1 MLGAA
6 KLEEWKMNGKI
17 TYHQQVSYCGKP
29 RCRKCREGIGHGP
42 YWYAYSTENGR
53 TTRTYIGKNLPPDL
67 QVSRESLSPSDN
79 LEPIALR
86 IHTLGQFQLE
96 RQSNQEWQTVT
107 DAAWQ
112 HQRVRALLACLLSS
126 PGRKLG
132 REQVMDALWP
142 DADIETASSRLD
154 RTVYTLRQLLEPALS
169 RPASS
174 RLLRMER
181 EGLLLAEQSQIWIDA
196 DAFEALLN
204 QAHVIEDPGGRE
216 KLLEEASVLYSG
228 DFLPEERYADWIIA
242 RRESLQ
248 RNWMGL
254 LLELADLRIARLALS
269 TAIDPL
275 DRLLATD
282 PANEA
287 AVQRLIISLAQL
299 DRRGE
304 ALRAYHRFATVLQ
317 RDYNIAPLPETRSL
331 YEAVQQGDSHIP
343 LTLPSQPLSP
353 AEATSPVDREN
364 LTAYRQGYKVQI
376 GRSHQTPLIGR
387 DQELEIMNQLLL
399 ASEQGTRTRKK
410 ATPLTLDMQR
420 NPQCILLVGE
430 AGIGKTRL
438 AEELSQ
444 GALKRGWAVAWSKV
458 YAQESSVPYRQW
470 TEVLRSAMSH
480 GLWQRQEISKHALT
494 YKPLSTLLPE
504 LHDLFPEVVYPT
516 PLSPEQE
523 QLRLWEATLELLG
536 TISER
541 TPLLLVLDDFH
552 WADASSS
559 ELFAYLVR
567 RLHGRPIVL
576 VGTYRDNELPA
587 SNPLRPLLT
596 DLQREQ
602 VILSIPIQPL
612 TDEQIA
618 SLLSHLPGTMVQY
631 IQTRAAGNPFF
642 AEELARTVETQ
653 ITPSTWRVGDA
664 RSAQSIASNQAS
676 GSDLL
681 DSGLTLP
688 DTIAAVLELRM
699 NRLTPACQR
708 LLGNAAL
715 LGGSFTFHVIQQM
728 EVGVNANANEDTIL
742 DLLEEAI
749 QAGVITEEGT
759 GTRINYQFWH
769 PLLVSH
775 LYDQLS
781 AARRARLHRR
791 AAQVL
796 QQAYRGN
803 EDEGAALIVN
813 HLVAG
818 GADPLQ
824 IVHFA
829 ALAADRSYNLS
840 AYPEAEGF
848 YRIAIAQLDEHIGP
862 ALSNATRDERSQLA
876 FFLERLGECTRI
888 QGNYAEARH
897 LYERVLTVRSYQ
909 QSYTTP
915 GEYQYEAQIDA
926 LLWREIA
933 LTWYD
938 VGDSL
943 RAKECCERG
952 EQVLREAGV
961 VGGAAWAILRFQQSY
976 IDYRQGN
983 YVVASDKAHEAMKL
997 LVESLQQQDSSQMND
1012 SYVTG
1017 TKRTLAGDPVNLG
1030 RIQTLIGVIADMVG
1044 DHHEALTSLQ
1054 SALTVFEQYNRQREI
1069 ANVCCNLGD
1078 VYLRKAE
1085 HELAHAAFRRS
1096 IHIAERIGDV
1106 PLMSVVFG
1114 NLGVLAARSGNL
1126 PEAEAWLKRGIELAE
1141 QIKDQYYISI
1151 LHIYL
1156 SITLQDQGKWA
1167 EARKSIVYALSI
1179 SRSMR
1184 ITPYVGFALIVIGN
1198 MHMMQS
1204 LLLDHSPKNT
1214 HRQHNNSQLEDFGGK
1229 VNLQSRYFLKRS
1241 QKVLERAL
1249 ALKELESETRFE
1261 GQLSIVQVLLLRGE
1275 LNRAWQQAINT
1286 LEEARHSELV
1296 WQPARAQSL
1305 MGSILAAQGQME
1317 QATQYFEEAVNVF
1330 RKYGM
1335 RLEFARALQSY
1346 GVALLEHCGM
1356 DQKMYQ
1362 QGLSYLREALKVF
1375 DECRAVL
1382 DSQLVEHGIAMYK
1395 GQREK

>member
-1 MLGAA
+1 
-6 KLEEWKMNGKI
+6 MNGKI

-67 QVSRESLSPSDN
+67 QVLHESPSLPDN
-79 LEPIALR
+79 LEPVALR
-86 IHTLGQFQLE
+86 IRTLGQFQLE

-154 RTVYTLRQLLEPALS
+154 RTVYSLRQLLEPALS

-174 RLLRMER
+174 HLLRIER
-181 EGLLLAEQSQIWIDA
+181 EGLLLAEQSQVWVDT
-196 DAFEALLN
+196 DEFEALLN
-204 QAHVIEDPGGRE
+204 QARTTNDPGGRE
-216 KLLEEASVLYSG
+216 KLLEEASVLYGG
-228 DFLPEERYADWIIA
+228 DFLPEERSADWIIA

-254 LLELADLRIARLALS
+254 LLELADLRIARDALS

-275 DRLLATD
+275 DRLLAAD

-304 ALRAYHRFATVLQ
+304 ALRAYHRFTTALQ

-331 YEAVQQGDSHIP
+331 YEAVQQGDSHAAIA
-343 LTLPSQPLSP
+343 LTSQSLSP
-353 AEATSPVDREN
+353 AEAASLVDRETS
-364 LTAYRQGYKVQI
+364 TAYRQGYKVQI

-387 DQELEIMNQLLL
+387 DHELEIMNQLLL

-410 ATPLTLDMQR
+410 AASLPLDTQR
-420 NPQCILLVGE
+420 RPQCILLVGE

-444 GALKRGWAVAWSKV
+444 GALKRGWAVAWSRV

-470 TEVLRSAMSH
+470 TEVLRSAMAH
-480 GLWQRQEISKHALT
+480 GLWQRQEISKHPLI
-494 YKPLSTLLPE
+494 YQPLSTLLPE
-504 LHDLFPEVVYPT
+504 LHDLFPGVVFPT

-523 QLRLWEATLELLG
+523 QLRLWEATLKLLN
-536 TISER
+536 TISEH

-567 RLHGRPIVL
+567 RLHGHPIIL

-602 VILSIPIQPL
+602 VILSMPIQPL

-653 ITPSTWRVGDA
+653 ITPSTSHVADSHSA
-664 RSAQSIASNQAS
+664 RSIAPNQAS
-676 GSDLL
+676 DIL
-681 DSGLTLP
+681 DTELTLP

-699 NRLTPACQR
+699 SRLTPACQR
-708 LLGNAAL
+708 LLGNAAV

-728 EVGVNANANEDTIL
+728 EVGINANANEDTIL

-796 QQAYRGN
+796 QEVYRGH
-803 EDEGAALIVN
+803 EEEGAAIIVI

-818 GADPLQ
+818 GAEPLQ
-824 IVHFA
+824 VVRYA
-829 ALAADRSYNLS
+829 ALAGDRSYNLS

-848 YRIAIAQLDEHIGP
+848 YRIAVAQLDEHIGP
-862 ALSNATRDERSQLA
+862 SLSNATQDERSQLA
-876 FFLERLGECTRI
+876 YFLEKLGECTRV
-888 QGNYAEARH
+888 QGNYEEARR
-897 LYERVLTVRSYQ
+897 LYERVLAVRSYQ
-909 QSYTTP
+909 RSYATP
-915 GEYQYEAQIDA
+915 TESQYEAQIDA

-943 RAKECCERG
+943 HDQECCERG

-976 IDYRQGN
+976 IYWWQGN

-997 LVESLQQQDSSQMND
+997 LGESLQQQHSPQIHD

-1030 RIQTLIGVIADMVG
+1030 RIHTLLGTIANSVG
-1044 DHHEALTSLQ
+1044 EHAETLNHLNTAL
-1054 SALTVFEQYNRQREI
+1054 AIFEQFDRQREI
-1069 ANVCCNLGD
+1069 ANVCCNIGY
-1078 VYLRKAE
+1078 VYLNNAE
-1085 HELAHAAFRRS
+1085 HELSQAFLRRS
-1096 IHIAERIGDV
+1096 LNLAERVGDV
-1106 PLMSVVFG
+1106 PLMAVVLY
-1114 NLGVLAARSGNL
+1114 NLGELSLHRGDLV
-1126 PEAEAWLKRGIELAE
+1126 EAEASFRRSLQLAE
-1141 QIKDQYYISI
+1141 QVNDQLYMSLWNATLAIV
-1151 LHIYL
+1151 
-1156 SITLQDQGKWA
+1156 LQDQGKLPDA
-1167 EARKSIVYALSI
+1167 TVCIRRSLSNARAMNNNMPWIGHALMTLGN
-1179 SRSMR
+1179 MR
-1184 ITPYVGFALIVIGN
+1184 IVQARVVDEKQSYTEKENNKSNASKQVNSVTSHRYLLRAKATLQRVLAFQELEVETRTEAKLALAKVLWFLGELD
-1198 MHMMQS
+1198 QS
-1204 LLLDHSPKNT
+1204 L
-1214 HRQHNNSQLEDFGGK
+1214 
-1229 VNLQSRYFLKRS
+1229 
-1241 QKVLERAL
+1241 
-1249 ALKELESETRFE
+1249 
-1261 GQLSIVQVLLLRGE
+1261 
-1275 LNRAWQQAINT
+1275 QQANVT
-1286 LEEARHSELV
+1286 LKDAE
-1296 WQPARAQSL
+1296 QYKL
-1305 MGSILAAQGQME
+1305 MWIFTRTQQLLGNIHAAQGQIE
-1317 QATQYFEEAVNVF
+1317 QATKYFQEAIDVF
-1330 RKYGM
+1330 RRCGM
-1335 RLEFARALQSY
+1335 RLEYARTLHSY
-1346 GVALLEHCGM
+1346 GVALLNYRWIE
-1356 DQKMYQ
+1356 QKNYQ
-1362 QGLSYLREALKVF
+1362 QGLSCLREAGQIF
-1375 DECRAVL
+1375 DEYSAVL
-1382 DSQLVEHGIAMYK
+1382 DSQWVEHDLAMYK
-1395 GQREK
+1395 DQREK

>member
-1 MLGAA
+1 
-6 KLEEWKMNGKI
+6 MNGKI
-17 TYHQQVSYCGKP
+17 TYHQQVSYCGKQ

-67 QVSRESLSPSDN
+67 QVLLESPSPPDN
-79 LEPIALR
+79 LEPVALR
-86 IHTLGQFQLE
+86 IRTLGQFQLE

-107 DAAWQ
+107 DAVWQ
-112 HQRVRALLACLLSS
+112 HQRVRALLACLLSN

-154 RTVYTLRQLLEPALS
+154 RTVYSLRQLLEPALS

-174 RLLRMER
+174 HLLRMER
-181 EGLLLAEQSQIWIDA
+181 EGLLLAEQSQIWVDA

-204 QAHVIEDPGGRE
+204 QARTTGDPGSRE
-216 KLLEEASVLYSG
+216 KLLEEASVLYGG
-228 DFLPEERYADWIIA
+228 DFLPEERSADWIIA

-254 LLELADLRIARLALS
+254 LLELADLRIARDALS

-275 DRLLATD
+275 DRLLAAD

-304 ALRAYHRFATVLQ
+304 ALRAYHRFTTALQ

-331 YEAVQQGDSHIP
+331 YEAVQQGDSHAAIA
-343 LTLPSQPLSP
+343 LTSQSLSP
-353 AEATSPVDREN
+353 AEAASLVDRETS
-364 LTAYRQGYKVQI
+364 TAYRQGYKVQI

-410 ATPLTLDMQR
+410 AASLPLDTQR
-420 NPQCILLVGE
+420 RPQCILLVGE

-444 GALKRGWAVAWSKV
+444 GALKRGWAVAWSRI

-470 TEVLRSAMSH
+470 TEVLRSAMAH
-480 GLWQRQEISKHALT
+480 GLWQRQEISKHPLT
-494 YKPLSTLLPE
+494 YQPLSTLLPE
-504 LHDLFPEVVYPT
+504 LHDLFPAVIYPT

-523 QLRLWEATLELLG
+523 QLRLWEATLELLN

-567 RLHGRPIVL
+567 RLHGRPVIL

-653 ITPSTWRVGDA
+653 IAPSTSHVVDSHSA
-664 RSAQSIASNQAS
+664 RSMAPNLAS
-676 GSDLL
+676 DII
-681 DSGLTLP
+681 DTELTLP

-699 NRLTPACQR
+699 SRLTPACQR
-708 LLGNAAL
+708 LLGNAAV
-715 LGGSFTFHVIQQM
+715 LGGSFTFHIIQQM

-796 QQAYRGN
+796 QEVYRGH
-803 EDEGAALIVN
+803 EEEGAAMIVN

-818 GADPLQ
+818 GVEPLQ
-824 IVHFA
+824 VVHYA
-829 ALAADRSYNLS
+829 ALAGDRSYNLS

-848 YRIAIAQLDEHIGP
+848 YRIAVAQLDEHIGP
-862 ALSNATRDERSQLA
+862 SLSNATQDERSQLA
-876 FFLERLGECTRI
+876 YFLERLGECTRV
-888 QGNYAEARH
+888 QGNYEEARH
-897 LYERVLTVRSYQ
+897 LYERVLAVRSCQ
-909 QSYTTP
+909 RSYTTP
-915 GEYQYEAQIDA
+915 TEYQYEAQIDA

-943 RAKECCERG
+943 HAQECCERG
-952 EQVLREAGV
+952 EQVLREAEV
-961 VGGAAWAILRFQQSY
+961 VGGAAWATLRFQESY
-976 IDYRQGN
+976 HYWQDGN
-983 YVVASDKAHEAMKL
+983 YYEAHKMASEAL
-997 LVESLQQQDSSQMND
+997 CLFEEALQKQEPSRTNAFQT
-1012 SYVTG
+1012 TG

-1030 RIQTLIGVIADMVG
+1030 RIQTLIGVIADMAG

-1054 SALTVFEQYNRQREI
+1054 SALRVFEQYNRQREI

-1126 PEAEAWLKRGIELAE
+1126 QEAEEWIKRGIKLAE
-1141 QIKDQYYISI
+1141 QIKDQIYISI
-1151 LHIYL
+1151 WHIYL
-1156 SITLQDQGKWA
+1156 SITFQDQGKWA

-1179 SRSMR
+1179 SRSTNN
-1184 ITPYVGFALIVIGN
+1184 TPYIGFALIVIGN

-1204 LLLDHSPKNT
+1204 KLLDHSQENIN
-1214 HRQHNNSQLEDFGGK
+1214 QEYNNSKLEDLEET
-1229 VNLQSRYFLKRS
+1229 VNIQRFHFLKRS
-1241 QKVLERAL
+1241 QHVLERAL
-1249 ALKELESETRFE
+1249 ALEGLESETRIE
-1261 GQLSIVQVLLLRGE
+1261 GKLSLVQLFLLQGE
-1275 LNRAWQQAINT
+1275 LTRAWQQAINT
-1286 LEEARHSELV
+1286 LEEARQYELI

-1317 QATQYFEEAVNVF
+1317 QATKYFEEAINVL
-1330 RKYGM
+1330 RKCGM
-1335 RLEFARALQSY
+1335 HLEFARALHSY
-1346 GVALLEHCGM
+1346 GVTLLKHGGM
-1356 DQKMYQ
+1356 EQKNHQ
-1362 QGLSYLREALKVF
+1362 QGLSYLRDAYKVF
-1375 DECRAVL
+1375 DECGAVV
-1382 DSQLVEHGIAMYK
+1382 DSQLVEHDIAVHQ